1 MSLNPRLTMIDMYNY
16 DNTLFDMLSF
26 PSAANIDRELFVNNL
41 LVTYGEQRVI
51 YPNIPFFKLA
61 TRVWSQKWEQSIL
74 RIVRTLGADYDPLH
88 NYDRTETE
96 TITDEGQ
103 EKTTFG
109 NTSTTT
115 FNTLNTVASSG
126 QDKTTFADTE
136 TRTFNDTETT
146 TFNVTET
153 ESKEEVGEGSRSGTT
168 ETETSGTIDYEVS
181 AFNQSTY
188 QPDRKEIKAGT
199 DSVTTNEDSD
209 NTVTTESEHKKTG
222 TEATAH
228 TGTQTDAHTGT
239 DTTDKTGSGT
249 DAKTGT
255 EATAKTGADT
265 VDSGNER
272 NRELRAYG
280 NIGVTTNQQ
289 MLKEEMM
296 IRQNVNLYDVL
307 AEMFFREFCVYVY

>member
-61 TRVWSQKWEQSIL
+61 TKVWSQKWEQSIL

-96 TITDEGQ
+96 TVTDEGQ

-109 NTSTTT
+109 NTHTTT
-115 FNTLNTVASSG
+115 FNTLNTVSSSG

-136 TRTFNDTETT
+136 TTT
-146 TFNVTET
+146 YNLTET
-153 ESKEEVGEGSRSGTT
+153 ENKEETGEGSRSGTT
-168 ETETSGTIDYEVS
+168 ETESEMITENEVS
-181 AFNQSTY
+181 AFNESTY
-188 QPDRKEIKAGT
+188 QPDKKETRSGT
-199 DSVTTNEDSD
+199 ESVTTNENTD
-209 NTVTTESEHKKTG
+209 NTVTTESERKKTG
-222 TEATAH
+222 TETA
-228 TGTQTDAHTGT
+228 AHTGT

-255 EATAKTGADT
+255 EAIAQTGADT

-280 NIGVTTNQQ
+280 NIGVTTSQQ